1 MHCKC
6 HQTYGI
12 YERKQ
17 INETSNKVNIQ
28 GNDPATDGDPW
39 KHMFAF
45 FSSKEIL
52 AFAPNQ

>member
-39 KHMFAF
+39 KHMIAF
-45 FSSKEIL
+45 FSSNEIL

>member
-1 MHCKC
+1 MKPVL
-6 HQTYGI
+6 
-12 YERKQ
+12 
-17 INETSNKVNIQ
+17 NKVNIQ